1 MGGGRQYIWAF
12 TNQMLDN
19 PLSQI
24 IAQVQSDT
32 DENQILPKKKPSFIF
47 RWVSAMCSCFGPE
60 EIEFRS
66 LNCDASCEVLLPP
79 QSPRFNGM
87 KTLVLDLDETL
98 VHSSFKP
105 TSSVDMIVPF
115 EIEGKDHCVFVG
127 KRPGVDQF
135 LAHIAH
141 KFEVVI
147 FTASVSKYAD
157 PLIDKLDSYS
167 VVSSRLFRE
176 SCVQHG
182 GSYVKDLTKLGRELS
197 QTMIIDNS
205 PNSYKFQPENAIPI
219 RSWFDD
225 PEDNELIKLLPI
237 LDQLAKAKDVEAF
250 RAKIDVKPSTPI
262 TPTILDAICEEREST
277 SPKESSARNL
287 KSQTEEPDIE
297 KIEADRS
304 SLNSPVNRSHT
315 HTQNFKFDED
325 EDEQ

>member
-237 LDQLAKAKDVEAF
+237 LDQLAKAKDVETF
-250 RAKIDVKPSTPI
+250 RAKLANLPSTPI
-262 TPTILDAICEEREST
+262 TPTILDVFSDDTT
-277 SPKESSARNL
+277 SIKESSARTL
-287 KSQTEEPDIE
+287 KSTAHSSVPE
-297 KIEADRS
+297 KIEGDRS
-304 SLNSPVNRSHT
+304 DLNSPMNK
-315 HTQNFKFDED
+315 QGLNFQFEVED
-325 EDEQ
+325 EE

>member
-1 MGGGRQYIWAF
+1 
-12 TNQMLDN
+12 
-19 PLSQI
+19 
-24 IAQVQSDT
+24 
-32 DENQILPKKKPSFIF
+32 
-47 RWVSAMCSCFGPE
+47 
-60 EIEFRS
+60 
-66 LNCDASCEVLLPP
+66 
-79 QSPRFNGM
+79 M

-176 SCVQHG
+176 SCVIHNG
-182 GSYVKDLTKLGRELS
+182 LYVKDLTRLGRELS

-225 PEDNELIKLLPI
+225 TDDVELIKLLPI
-237 LDQLAKAKDVEAF
+237 LDQLAKAKDVETF
-250 RAKIDVKPSTPI
+250 RAKLANLPSTPI
-262 TPTILDAICEEREST
+262 TPTILDVFSDETT
-277 SPKESSARNL
+277 SIKESSARTL
-287 KSQTEEPDIE
+287 KSTAYSSVPE
-297 KIEADRS
+297 KIEGDRS
-304 SLNSPVNRSHT
+304 DLNSPMNK
-315 HTQNFKFDED
+315 QGLNFQFEVED
-325 EDEQ
+325 EE